1 MLSKRDPLYRRTLRQ
16 VKIKE
21 WKKIYHANNTD
32 QKKARV
38 AKSVLHKVDFRAN
51 ITRNKEGHLIMTND
65 KIILKCLCIY
75 SRALKYE
82 GKTAIID
89 KFTTDFHPLS
99 Q

>member
-1 MLSKRDPLYRRTLRQ
+1 MLSKRNSLYRTLRQ

-21 WKKIYHANNTD
+21 WKKIYHAANTD
-32 QKKARV
+32 QKKAGV
-38 AKSVLHKVDFRAN
+38 AKLVLHKDFRAN
-51 ITRNKEGHLIMTND
+51 ITRNKEGHLIMTHD

-89 KFTTDFHPLS
+89 KFTTNFHSLS